1 METAKDF
8 FTSSDVKF
16 AAIRKRRRRTDVLF
30 KSLFRIAGI
39 VAAMMVILI
48 IIFVTSRGVRPFLG
62 SAEERVDLKVFLTG
76 SRWRADQGIYGLGF
90 VIINT
95 LIVSVTGGLLA
106 LPLAIL
112 SAVLITRIAKGKLS
126 VLLTTIVETLYFLMM
141 LIM

>member
-48 IIFVTSRGVRPFLG
+48 IIFVTSRR
-62 SAEERVDLKVFLTG
+62 
-76 SRWRADQGIYGLGF
+76 
-90 VIINT
+90 
-95 LIVSVTGGLLA
+95 
-106 LPLAIL
+106 
-112 SAVLITRIAKGKLS
+112 
-126 VLLTTIVETLYFLMM
+126 
-141 LIM
+141 

>member
-62 SAEERVDLKVFLTG
+62 SAEEL
-76 SRWRADQGIYGLGF
+76 S
-90 VIINT
+90 
-95 LIVSVTGGLLA
+95 LIH
-106 LPLAIL
+106 I
-112 SAVLITRIAKGKLS
+112 
-126 VLLTTIVETLYFLMM
+126 
-141 LIM
+141 